1 MPKPNK
7 KRNRSQ
13 FATPDRDPEIQPKL
27 EWTPDHHHGEDQKL
41 ASIQLPSSAVHLAL
55 SPDEKFTAVVVGEN
69 KQSELQIY
77 RIKDSQLVET
87 VQLWSGHVFGLSF
100 APSLPYHGGYM
111 VAVSKTCEGAMLC
124 YLDHRGRLPENVS
137 PAVDRDALCERLGH
151 DIISILA
158 DYHYTQETN
167 ETGEFPEG
175 ITDTLRKVFDQ
186 GQKEHKMP
194 YPLGGD
200 RVVFS
205 TDGTFLITA
214 AMYDPI
220 STSKGAPL
228 VLWDLRT
235 RGVRYNIPCL
245 SNKIWWVAI
254 SPDSRFIAFGESDT
268 SVQIWNLETGRF
280 NDPPS
285 LRGMLIRH
293 GVFSP
298 DSAYIALVNRP
309 GDSNASVH
317 IHNLTG
323 GKRVSSLWDVAS
335 CSEPTSGNHDGTLL
349 AVLRAQNEI
358 SLWNPSADQRPT
370 ENGVVSAFSYPRI
383 SQAHSIHRPREEV
396 DVYLCF
402 RDD

>member
-1 MPKPNK
+1 MPESRAKMPKPNK
-7 KRNRSQ
+7 KRNRLQ

-77 RIKDSQLVET
+77 CIKDSQLVET

-175 ITDTLRKVFDQ
+175 ITDTLRKAFDQ

-194 YPLGGD
+194 YPLDGD

-214 AMYDPI
+214 VMYDPI

-228 VLWDLRT
+228 GYGISVRGGFATISPAFRT
-235 RGVRYNIPCL
+235 R
-245 SNKIWWVAI
+245 S
-254 SPDSRFIAFGESDT
+254 
-268 SVQIWNLETGRF
+268 
-280 NDPPS
+280 
-285 LRGMLIRH
+285 
-293 GVFSP
+293 
-298 DSAYIALVNRP
+298 
-309 GDSNASVH
+309 
-317 IHNLTG
+317 G
-323 GKRVSSLWDVAS
+323 GW
-335 CSEPTSGNHDGTLL
+335 P
-349 AVLRAQNEI
+349 
-358 SLWNPSADQRPT
+358 
-370 ENGVVSAFSYPRI
+370 
-383 SQAHSIHRPREEV
+383 
-396 DVYLCF
+396 
-402 RDD
+402 